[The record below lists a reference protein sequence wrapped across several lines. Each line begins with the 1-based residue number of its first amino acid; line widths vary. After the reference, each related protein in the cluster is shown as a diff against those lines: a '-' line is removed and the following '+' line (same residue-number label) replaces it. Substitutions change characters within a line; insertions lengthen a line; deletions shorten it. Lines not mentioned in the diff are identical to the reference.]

1 MFDPISMFLETL
13 KDNEYQ
19 WVLEHEVKR
28 TLKDLQNILAEC
40 IVKFPVAITE
50 EVEGTGGARN
60 NLKIPD
66 MEKFVLTAPSTSPSD
81 QVTDFNS
88 KPQLKLSSSQVL
100 STD

>member
-1 MFDPISMFLETL
+1 MFLLLSTFSL
-13 KDNEYQ
+13 QDNEYQ

-50 EVEGTGGARN
+50 EVEGAGGRN

-81 QVTDFNS
+81 HVTYF
-88 KPQLKLSSSQVL
+88 
-100 STD
+100 T